1 MHHTLHKHL
10 KQCITLFIHKHLNVV
25 CWERAR
31 QDGSNSHLLMS
42 RCCFREA
49 ASRPCR
55 AARTPP
61 PALRALCAAA
71 DVTAEPRCADAFS
84 ATSAAQRGSSC
95 TKNWCQ
101 QSCDTPT
108 PCQLDEGCAPTARS
122 VWPPLQQPG
131 KPQPDGLIQLV
142 SVGNDRPTLPTRNS
156 VAAVSNNPRA
166 AAPAVLC

>member
-1 MHHTLHKHL
+1 MHHTLHKHV
-10 KQCITLFIHKHLNVV
+10 NVV

-61 PALRALCAAA
+61 PALCALCAAA

-131 KPQPDGLIQLV
+131 KPQPDGLIKRQTHLADEKQRGGCQQQSESGSPCGPV
-142 SVGNDRPTLPTRNS
+142 LTHLSLPFHLTRRVIS
-156 VAAVSNNPRA
+156 
-166 AAPAVLC
+166 